1 MNVTDQMKGAD
12 NGLGMPVPVVP
23 VRPLVAEAAAEKLP
37 GVAEPLLKGAGVRVV
52 SMQDGI
58 AQMLAESA
66 AKVGK
71 TVADNIGESAELL
84 HELNERN
91 VEESREKE
99 RLDESQERALE
110 QRRLSDEIVERQ
122 RQTV

>member
-1 MNVTDQMKGAD
+1 MNVTDQMKGAGG
-12 NGLGMPVPVVP
+12 GLGIPVPGVP
-23 VRPLVAEAAAEKLP
+23 VRPLMAVAEKLP
-37 GVAEPLLKGAGVRVV
+37 GAEEPLLKGAGVRVV
-52 SMQDGI
+52 GMQNGI
-58 AQMLAESA
+58 AQMLAESE

-91 VEESREKE
+91 VRESREKE
-99 RLDESQERALE
+99 RLDEAQEKALE